1 MSINKC
7 MRVEMCMHERVPGSV
22 ATGMAFVFGYAY
34 TSTCMFVPKNVYVC
48 LCVCLGI
55 FSITVLG

>member
-1 MSINKC
+1 
-7 MRVEMCMHERVPGSV
+7 MCIHERVPGSV